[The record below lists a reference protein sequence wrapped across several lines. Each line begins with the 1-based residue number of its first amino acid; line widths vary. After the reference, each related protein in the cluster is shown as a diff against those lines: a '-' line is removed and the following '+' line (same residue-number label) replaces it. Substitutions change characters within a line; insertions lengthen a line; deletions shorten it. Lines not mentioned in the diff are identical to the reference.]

1 MTNESSSQI
10 SFELFGYTFRNQSLL
25 TEALTHSSVTKARE
39 KEINDNERMEF
50 LGDAV
55 LQLVLSDYLYRTF
68 PDEFEGVLTTM
79 RAGLVN
85 RKKLGELA
93 AKIGLHIDLV
103 LGPTENNPEGRTR
116 VSTLGNAL
124 ESVIGAIYL
133 DSGIQAA
140 ESFVMSLFSEELPL
154 LGQFADESN
163 PKGLLQERIQALSG
177 ETPSYMIVSESGQD
191 HDKSFISKVVWEGK
205 EWGSGEGKSK
215 KNAETAAA
223 RDALDRLNTLEN
235 KTTNMK
241 ED

>member
-140 ESFVMSLFSEELPL
+140 ESFVMSLFFEELPL

-177 ETPSYMIVSESGQD
+177 ETPSYMIV
-191 HDKSFISKVVWEGK
+191 
-205 EWGSGEGKSK
+205 
-215 KNAETAAA
+215 
-223 RDALDRLNTLEN
+223 
-235 KTTNMK
+235 
-241 ED
+241 